1 MPTNICHGNTDLDG
15 ISIRSKTFNMK
26 RRNFIHTT
34 LGAAGA
40 MAFSQTTLAALTRS
54 AAYMNIP
61 LGFQS
66 WSVKDRMGKDFSG
79 TLKTMADM
87 GYRLVE
93 LCSPAGYKDSGFG
106 FLSNMKTAEIRKTIE
121 DAGLHCPS
129 CHFGF
134 AELTD
139 HLDDTIAFAKAMG
152 LSQMIC
158 SSFGIKKN
166 AGLATWQA
174 AVDKLNAAAEKIRMA
189 GMQTGYHN
197 HEGEFENIDG
207 KIVYDELMAHFD
219 AKLVK
224 MQFQTEVINLGY
236 KASTYFTK
244 YPGRF
249 ISSHLSDWTA
259 DKKEV
264 PLGQGVIDWKGFF
277 KAAKT
282 GGVKNFFV
290 EMEFD
295 KFPDS
300 ASFIK
305 HL

>member
-1 MPTNICHGNTDLDG
+1 MNRRQFTKTT
-15 ISIRSKTFNMK
+15 ISATVALAFYR
-26 RRNFIHTT
+26 TT
-34 LGAAGA
+34 ALA
-40 MAFSQTTLAALTRS
+40 MSN
-54 AAYMNIP
+54 YKNIP

-66 WSVKDRMGKDFSG
+66 WPVKDRLGKDFPG
-79 TLKTMADM
+79 TLKIMSGM
-87 GYRLVE
+87 GYKLIE
-93 LCSPAGYKDSGFG
+93 LCSPAGYKDIGFG
-106 FLSNMKTAEIRKTIE
+106 FLTGMSNADIRKTIE

-139 HLDDTIAFAKAMG
+139 HIDQSIDFAKAMG
-152 LSQMIC
+152 LTQMIC
-158 SSFGIKKN
+158 STFGLPRT
-166 AGLATWQA
+166 AQLSDYQTA
-174 AVDKLNAAAEKIRMA
+174 ADKLNIAAEKIKKA
-189 GMQTGYHN
+189 GIATGYHN
-197 HEGEFENIDG
+197 HDMEFSKIDG
-207 KIVYDELMAHFD
+207 QLIYDTLMARFD

-236 KASTYFTK
+236 KAADYFEK

-264 PLGQGVIDWKGFF
+264 PIGQGVIDWGQFF

-290 EMEFD
+290 EM
-295 KFPDS
+295 KFETLADS
-300 ASFIK
+300 EKYIAG
-305 HL
+305 L